1 MLGHERLAS
10 VLPTPLGKL
19 TIAQRRVLDTLL
31 YIAKESCTWRGLPKE
46 FGHWHTIYMRLSR
59 WAKAGVLQ
67 PVVSERQRD
76 QLAAQELDALLL
88 DSRIMLVACA
98 WHGRPANKERQA
110 IGRSRSLP
118 LA

>member
-1 MLGHERLAS
+1 MRLTDARYERLAS
-10 VLPTPLGKL
+10 VLPTPRGTL
-19 TIAQRRVLDTLL
+19 TIAQRRVLDALL

-46 FGHWHTIYMRLSR
+46 FGHRHTIYMRLSR

-88 DSRIMLVACA
+88 DSRI
-98 WHGRPANKERQA
+98 
-110 IGRSRSLP
+110 I
-118 LA
+118 